1 MITDTETMTAI
12 QTRGLVDAADRILGE
27 LIRTPKFKEAVLI
40 LLNSIDPPA
49 ARSLVRTLFWDD
61 PALLMSLMGSLP
73 GIVNLV
79 GEALAEVAAQMSS
92 MPAPLLQNFL
102 DRVISGID
110 GAVMGEAAGGLV
122 SMALSL
128 DLGDEDNLLAKSL
141 SDLGEDFGPA
151 YTAAAGENPLTQRLD
166 AWMASAAAKA
176 KDKDSA
182 THAFIQ
188 SAGKAMKKNPDFVKH
203 VLKPLLEPALKTPA
217 KKSTAKK
224 ASKPKPAGKE

>member
-1 MITDTETMTAI
+1 MTTETVTNI
-12 QTRGLVDAADRILGE
+12 ETKGLVEAADRIARE

-61 PALLMSLMGSLP
+61 PALLMSIMGSLP
-73 GIVNLV
+73 GIVNLA

-102 DRVISGID
+102 DRVVSGID
-110 GAVMGEAAGGLV
+110 GAVLGEAAGGLV

-141 SDLGEDFGPA
+141 SALAEDFGPA
-151 YTAAAGENPLTQRLD
+151 YTAAAGENPLTGRLD
-166 AWMASAAAKA
+166 AWMASAAEKA

-182 THAFIQ
+182 THAFVQ

-217 KKSTAKK
+217 KKSTTKK
-224 ASKPKPAGKE
+224 AAKPKPAGKE